1 MSTEAVT
8 WAMDD
13 APMLRTEKDRPD
25 STARHVLQVLAE
37 HARSDGSNAH
47 PSVVRIQYRTG
58 YDERTVQRA
67 LRRLEA
73 GGLIKQQG
81 TVQGRKKWRLQMHLK
96 RSEFDWAELEAEAEE
111 AKKQA
116 AERQRR
122 ARQKRVTHSE
132 AVTVT
137 HGESVTVTHSDG
149 VTEGD
154 VTHSESVSHAL
165 SVRDVTHSASER
177 HALSAPLTVINH
189 QGNHQEPLAAEADP
203 SGPAATPTP
212 GDTGDAQDDVVE
224 GEPVDDAPPAEDE
237 TPVTAQTIVG
247 EWLER
252 CTSRPPS
259 RVVGQMA
266 KEIRILLEEDR
277 VDPDWI
283 RRGIARWMQRGL
295 HPSTLPSVV
304 NEVMNA
310 QAAPP
315 RQSAGPGYDPTTGT
329 DLFDRAMAR
338 AKARDEAAA
347 AAAATE
353 GGTP

>member
-13 APMLRTEKDRPD
+13 APMLRTDTGRPD

-37 HARSDGSNAH
+37 HARPDGSNSH
-47 PSVVRIQYRTG
+47 PSILRIQYRTG

-81 TVQGRKKWRLQMHLK
+81 TVQGRKKWRLQLHVQ
-96 RSEFDWAELEAEAEE
+96 RPEFDWAELEAEAED

-122 ARQKRVTHSE
+122 ARQKRVTQSE

-137 HGESVTVTHSDG
+137 GGESVTVTHSDD

-165 SVRDVTHSASER
+165 SRRDVTHSASER

-189 QGNHQEPLAAEADP
+189 QGNHQEPLAEPAEA
-203 SGPAATPTP
+203 SGAAATPTP
-212 GDTGDAQDDVVE
+212 GDTGDAPDEVLE
-224 GEPVDDAPPAEDE
+224 GEPGDEADAADPEARI
-237 TPVTAQTIVG
+237 TAQTIVG

-252 CTSRPPS
+252 CTARPPS
-259 RVVGQMA
+259 VVIGQMA
-266 KEIRILLEEDR
+266 KQIRVLLDEDR
-277 VDPDWI
+277 IHPDHI
-283 RRGIARWMQRGL
+283 RRGIAHWMRKGL

-304 NEVMNA
+304 NEVMNTAGA
-310 QAAPP
+310 QPGQQPP
-315 RQSAGPGYDPTTGT
+315 AGESV
-329 DLFDRAMAR
+329 FDRARAR
-338 AKARDEAAA
+338 AAARAASRQEGA
-347 AAAATE
+347 A
-353 GGTP
+353 P

>member
-13 APMLRTEKDRPD
+13 APMLRTDKGRPD

-37 HARSDGSNAH
+37 HARPDGSNSH
-47 PSVVRIQYRTG
+47 PSTLRIQYRTG

-81 TVQGRKKWRLQMHLK
+81 TVQGRKKWRLQMHIV
-96 RSEFDWAELEAEAEE
+96 RPEFDWAELEAEAEE
-111 AKKQA
+111 GKKQA

-122 ARQKRVTHSE
+122 ARAKRVTQSE

-137 HGESVTVTHSDG
+137 HGESVTVTHSDD

-165 SVRDVTHSASER
+165 GMRDVTHSASER

-189 QGNHQEPLAAEADP
+189 QWNHQEPLAGQADP

-212 GDTGDAQDDVVE
+212 GDTRDAPDEVLE
-224 GEPVDDAPPAEDE
+224 GEPVDAPPAADEE

-259 RVVGQMA
+259 RVIGQLS
-266 KEIRILLEEDR
+266 KEIRILLDEDR
-277 VDPDWI
+277 IHPDHI
-283 RRGIARWMQRGL
+283 RRGIAHWMQRGL
-295 HPSTLPSVV
+295 HPATLASVV
-304 NEVMNA
+304 NEVMNT
-310 QAAPP
+310 
-315 RQSAGPGYDPTTGT
+315 AGPAGSPPGQQPPAGESV
-329 DLFDRAMAR
+329 FDRARAR
-338 AKARDEAAA
+338 AAARAAA
-347 AAAATE
+347 RQEGAA
-353 GGTP
+353 P

>member
-37 HARSDGSNAH
+37 HARPDGSNAH
-47 PSVVRIQYRTG
+47 PSILRIQYRTG

-67 LRRLEA
+67 ERRLEA
-73 GGLIKQQG
+73 GGLIKRTG
-81 TVQGRKKWRLQMHLK
+81 TRQGRPVWKLQMHM
-96 RSEFDWAELEAEAEE
+96 RRPEFDWAELEAEAEDGR
-111 AKKQA
+111 KQA

-122 ARQKRVTHSE
+122 ARQKRVTQSE

-137 HGESVTVTHSDG
+137 SSESVTVTHSDD
-149 VTEGD
+149 VTEGG

-165 SVRDVTHSASER
+165 PMRDVTHSASEC

-189 QGNHQEPLAAEADP
+189 QGNHQEPFAGPADS

-212 GDTGDAQDDVVE
+212 GDTGDAPDEVLD
-224 GEPVDDAPPAEDE
+224 GEPVDDDQADVADA
-237 TPVTAQTIVG
+237 PVTAQTIVA

-252 CTSRPPS
+252 CAERPPS
-259 RVVGQMA
+259 AVIGQMA
-266 KEIRILLEEDR
+266 KQIRVLLDEDR
-277 VDPDWI
+277 IHPDHI
-283 RRGIARWMQRGL
+283 RRGIAHWMRKGL
-295 HPSTLPSVV
+295 HPATLPSVV

-310 QAAPP
+310 PAAP
-315 RQSAGPGYDPTTGT
+315 AGARTPGQQPANSLYDQATGT
-329 DLFDRAMAR
+329 TVFDRARAR
-338 AKARDEAAA
+338 AAARTAAQ
-347 AAAATE
+347 E
-353 GGTP
+353 GQGQ